1 MEIDNSFRQ
10 SMLKQILFTAGL
22 LWVLLPHTTAAQ
34 QVAAP
39 PPRQSATVLTKDM
52 YRAKGK
58 LLTEGYNQVPTGP
71 LKVKT
76 YKLEEVALPYPRV
89 IGQGKRRQRVET
101 ALRLTITGEAFLPG
115 TYKIWVDKLD
125 LPGVAYHPQHL
136 AVLIFD
142 RSVLDHGSPL
152 AITYES
158 QGDPEE
164 TRTTLAER
172 LELPAQISNEIAVMN
187 KGEFS
192 VSLRHVHAAPQLSNR
207 SGILIIIRSD
217 EPFSIGNSSP
227 VLQIGRQ
234 EFSLSEFAPRDLHT
248 LIFTLTLEEFLKLE
262 DGQKIRL
269 THAPSSYRGHA
280 VGILSKPVLEK

>member
-1 MEIDNSFRQ
+1 MEIDNSFRR
-10 SMLKQILFTAGL
+10 SMLKQILFTTGL
-22 LWVLLPHTTAAQ
+22 LWVLLPRPVAAQ
-34 QVAAP
+34 QVATP
-39 PPRQSATVLTKDM
+39 PQQSATVLTEDM

-76 YKLEEVALPYPRV
+76 YKLEEVALPYPRE
-89 IGQGKRRQRVET
+89 IGRGKRRQKVET

-115 TYKIWVDKLD
+115 TYKIWVDGLE
-125 LPGVAYHPQHL
+125 LPGVDYHPHHL
-136 AVLIFD
+136 AVLICD
-142 RSVLDHGSPL
+142 RSVLDRGSPL

-158 QGDPEE
+158 QGDAEE

-172 LELPAQISNEIAVMN
+172 LELPTQVSNEIAVMS

-192 VSLRHVHAAPQLSNR
+192 VSLRHVRAAPQLSNR
-207 SGILIIIRSD
+207 PGIQIIIRSD
-217 EPFSIGNSSP
+217 EPFNIGNSSP

-234 EFSLSEFAPRDLHT
+234 KFFLSEFAPRDLHT

-262 DGQKIRL
+262 DGQKICL

-280 VGILSKPVLEK
+280 VGILSKSVLEK